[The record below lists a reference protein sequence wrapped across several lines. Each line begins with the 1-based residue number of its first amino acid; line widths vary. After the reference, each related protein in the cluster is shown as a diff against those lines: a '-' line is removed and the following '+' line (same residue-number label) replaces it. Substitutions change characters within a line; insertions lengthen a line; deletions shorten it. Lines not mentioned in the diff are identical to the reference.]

1 MPFGIRVT
9 LLHAALNNS
18 LILVME
24 FHDLTLTKFQNKLT
38 KQNKLKNPTK
48 QNNSR
53 KKTQTQVG
61 KISTIKPQQKRTKK
75 PIPTTTRKT
84 RQKATFENTFFIE
97 NMPKKVGEPSAVEKL
112 DSFLDGNP
120 LKPPRMELSDSD

>member
-1 MPFGIRVT
+1 MQGNSPHFLIYYC
-9 LLHAALNNS
+9 LLVYKGAQSTRDKNKNA
-18 LILVME
+18 
-24 FHDLTLTKFQNKLT
+24 QNKPT

-48 QNNSR
+48 QNNLR
-53 KKTQTQVG
+53 TKTQTQVG

-84 RQKATFENTFFIE
+84 RQKATFENTFCIE
-97 NMPKKVGEPSAVEKL
+97 NLPRKVGEPSAVEKL

-120 LKPPRMELSDSD
+120 LKTPSTELSDSD